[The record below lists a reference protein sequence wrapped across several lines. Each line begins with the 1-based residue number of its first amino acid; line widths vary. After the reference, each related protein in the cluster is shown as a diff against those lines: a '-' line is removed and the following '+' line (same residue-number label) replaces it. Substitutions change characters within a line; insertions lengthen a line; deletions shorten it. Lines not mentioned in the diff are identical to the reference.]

1 MKHDVKLTS
10 SSRVQEVINDL
21 NAGWRNE
28 VVRALGMDSNTFQ
41 MAQGTLG
48 LQSADSSGLFL
59 MADSVPPQS
68 TTAYYDPSGKNTRS
82 TAYNQLLQAML
93 PTSSSGLSAALGDQY
108 ANWIAYRNADNSD
121 LSQFDLFKKWASRH
135 LDPNQE
141 NAAITAFKKT
151 LSDPLNI
158 ALDNYRNEKFYMT
171 FTNSAGQSFSLP
183 SYSCTIDAATKAIN
197 GGGSAKINYNS
208 ATATTSSNG
217 TVVSGSASGFYDIF
231 SGGASGSFEQLDQLA
246 SGSDFTISGTIGKY
260 ATVASDAAGWY
271 DGSMVSRAYNGKND
285 NTIWD
290 PNSNQGNWDSFF
302 GVTGS
307 LARRM
312 SSLLLVSDYDLV
324 VTSKAVY
331 SESQF
336 QQIKA
341 QASFGIWPFFSA
353 SASATHTQT
362 YTHNE
367 DGSLSMRYQLN
378 KGLIAIWGATIQN
391 APN

>member
-1 MKHDVKLTS
+1 MKHDLKLTS
-10 SSRVQEVINDL
+10 GSVQQVVNDL

-68 TTAYYDPSGKNTRS
+68 TTAYYDPSGKNKRS
-82 TAYNQLLQAML
+82 SAYNQMLHAML
-93 PTSSSGLSAALGDQY
+93 PSTSSGLRAALGDQY
-108 ANWIAYRNADNSD
+108 SNWIAYRNADTSD
-121 LSQFDLFKKWASRH
+121 LSQFELFKKWASRR

-141 NAAITAFKKT
+141 TAAITAFKMT
-151 LSDPLNI
+151 LSDPLNV
-158 ALDNYRNEKFYMT
+158 ALSNYVDKNFYMT
-171 FTNSAGQSFSLP
+171 FTDDSGKSFTLP

-197 GGGSAKINYNS
+197 TGGSASIDYDS
-208 ATATTSSNG
+208 TTASTSSNG
-217 TVVSGSASGFYDIF
+217 TMVSGSASGFYDIF
-231 SGGASGSFEQLDQLA
+231 SASAGGSFEQLNQTAA
-246 SGSDFTISGTIGKY
+246 SSAFTIKGTIGKY
-260 ATVASDAAGWY
+260 ATVVSDAAEWY

-290 PNSNQGNWDSFF
+290 PNSNMGTWDSFF
-302 GVTGS
+302 GANGS

-312 SSLLLVSDYDLV
+312 SSLLVVSEYDLV
-324 VTSKAVY
+324 VTSKATY
-331 SESQF
+331 SQADF

-353 SASATHTQT
+353 SASATHTET
-362 YTHNE
+362 YTLNE
-367 DGSLSMRYQLN
+367 DGSLSVRYQLN